1 MRFPHPGSEGSIQN
15 CWTLNTEM
23 RHSAIHKG
31 GNDMVGKKRSEQFAE
46 GKHRIEEIGRRLGA
60 QFGKPKPGPESSGS
74 GGFFAGL
81 GTLIEQLG
89 KLAEQ
94 AEQAG
99 GGVDKDGGV
108 DPGAGKNVQGG

>member
-1 MRFPHPGSEGSIQN
+1 MQICR
-15 CWTLNTEM
+15 TLNTEA
-23 RHSAIHKG
+23 RHSANYTG
-31 GNDMVGKKRSEQFAE
+31 ENDMASKKRSKEFAE
-46 GKHRIEEIGRRLGA
+46 GKHRLEEIGRRLGA
-60 QFGKPKPGPESSGS
+60 QFGKPKPGPESYGS